1 MVYCKEKGVKGM
13 YKFCKTEQ
21 SYQRQR
27 ELERGLL
34 SMMVSHRFDEISVS
48 DLCDRMGI
56 PRKSF
61 YRYFSSKD
69 GALHALLDHTIM
81 EFYDTGS
88 IEGLRGGTPIGD
100 LERFFLFWKEHKTLL
115 DAVMRSN
122 LGGMLV
128 ERAVTLAK
136 EEELMPSYVRE
147 WESMLKDVAMSF
159 VVCGLMSM
167 VFQWHREG
175 FQIPVDHMAKAAVTM
190 LSRPLIPTI

>member
-1 MVYCKEKGVKGM
+1 M

-21 SYQRQR
+21 SSQRQR
-27 ELERGLL
+27 ELEQGLL
-34 SMMVSHRFDEISVS
+34 AMMAYQRFEEISVS

-88 IEGLRGGTPIGD
+88 IEGLRGGTPTGD
-100 LERFFLFWKEHKTLL
+100 MERFFLFWKNHKKMLE
-115 DAVMRSN
+115 AVLRSN
-122 LGGMLV
+122 LSGMLV
-128 ERAVTLAK
+128 ERAVSLAK
-136 EEELMPSYVRE
+136 QEELMPGYVRE
-147 WESMLKDVAMSF
+147 WEDMMKDVAMSF

-167 VFQWHREG
+167 VLQWHKEG
-175 FQIPVDHMAKAAVTM
+175 YRIPTEQMAKDAVTM
-190 LSRPLIPTI
+190 LSRPLIPSI

>member
-1 MVYCKEKGVKGM
+1 M

-21 SYQRQR
+21 SSQRQR
-27 ELERGLL
+27 ELEQGLL
-34 SMMVSHRFDEISVS
+34 AMMAYQRFEEISVS

-88 IEGLRGGTPIGD
+88 IEGLRGGTPTGD
-100 LERFFLFWKEHKTLL
+100 LERFFLFWKNHKKMLE
-115 DAVMRSN
+115 AVLRSN
-122 LGGMLV
+122 LSGMLV
-128 ERAVTLAK
+128 ERAVSLAK
-136 EEELMPSYVRE
+136 QEELMPGYVRE
-147 WESMLKDVAMSF
+147 WEDMMKDVAMSF

-167 VFQWHREG
+167 VLQWHKEG
-175 FQIPVDHMAKAAVTM
+175 YRIPTEQMAKAAVTM
-190 LSRPLIPTI
+190 LSRPLIPSI

>member
-1 MVYCKEKGVKGM
+1 M

-21 SYQRQR
+21 SFQRQR
-27 ELERGLL
+27 ELEQGLL
-34 SMMVSHRFDEISVS
+34 AMMAYQRFEEISVS

-88 IEGLRGGTPIGD
+88 IEGLRGGTPTGD
-100 LERFFLFWKEHKTLL
+100 LERFFLFWKNHKKMLE
-115 DAVMRSN
+115 AVLRSN
-122 LGGMLV
+122 LSGMLV
-128 ERAVTLAK
+128 ERAVSLAK
-136 EEELMPSYVRE
+136 QEELMPGYVRE
-147 WESMLKDVAMSF
+147 WEGAMKDVAMSF

-167 VFQWHREG
+167 VLQWHKEG
-175 FQIPVDHMAKAAVTM
+175 YRIPKEQMAKAAVTM
-190 LSRPLIPTI
+190 LSRPLIPSI

>member
-1 MVYCKEKGVKGM
+1 M

-21 SYQRQR
+21 SFQRQR
-27 ELERGLL
+27 ELEQGLL
-34 SMMVSHRFDEISVS
+34 AMMAHQRFEEISVS

-69 GALHALLDHTIM
+69 GALFALLDHPIM

-100 LERFFLFWKEHKTLL
+100 LERFFQFWKSHRKLI
-115 DAVMRSN
+115 DAMQRSN
-122 LGGMLV
+122 LSGMLV

-136 EEELMPSYVRE
+136 QEQLMPGYVRD
-147 WESMLKDVAMSF
+147 WEDILKDVAMSF

-167 VFQWHREG
+167 VLQWHREG
-175 FQIPVDHMAKAAVTM
+175 YKIPTEQMAKAAVTM
-190 LSRPLIPTI
+190 LSRPLIPNI

>member
-1 MVYCKEKGVKGM
+1 M

-21 SYQRQR
+21 SFQRQR
-27 ELERGLL
+27 ELEQGLL
-34 SMMVSHRFDEISVS
+34 AMMAHQRFEEISVS

-69 GALHALLDHTIM
+69 GALFALLDHTIM

-100 LERFFLFWKEHKTLL
+100 LERFFQFWKSHRKLI
-115 DAVMRSN
+115 DAMQRSN
-122 LGGMLV
+122 LSGMLV

-136 EEELMPSYVRE
+136 QEQLMPGYVRD
-147 WESMLKDVAMSF
+147 WEDILKDVAMSF

-167 VFQWHREG
+167 VLQWHREG
-175 FQIPVDHMAKAAVTM
+175 YKIPTEQMAKAAVTM
-190 LSRPLIPTI
+190 LSRPLIPNI

>member
-1 MVYCKEKGVKGM
+1 M

-21 SYQRQR
+21 SIQRQR
-27 ELERGLL
+27 ELEQGLL
-34 SMMVSHRFDEISVS
+34 AMMEHHRFEEISVS
-48 DLCDRMGI
+48 DLCDRLNI

-69 GALHALLDHTIM
+69 GALFALLDHTIM

-100 LERFFLFWKEHKTLL
+100 LERFFLFWRNHRSLM
-115 DAVMRSN
+115 DAVLRSN

-128 ERAVTLAK
+128 ERAVSLAK
-136 EEELMPSYVRE
+136 QEELMPGYVRE
-147 WESMLKDVAMSF
+147 WEDTMKDVAMSF

-167 VFQWHREG
+167 VLQWHREG
-175 FQIPVDHMAKAAVTM
+175 YRIPTEQMAKTAVKM
-190 LSRPLIPTI
+190 LSRPLIPNI

>member
-1 MVYCKEKGVKGM
+1 M

-21 SYQRQR
+21 SFQRQR
-27 ELERGLL
+27 ELEEGLL
-34 SMMVSHRFDEISVS
+34 NAMAHQRFEEISVS

-69 GALHALLDHTIM
+69 GALHALMDHTLM

-88 IEGLRGGTPIGD
+88 FEGLRGGTPTGD
-100 LERFFLFWKEHKTLL
+100 LERFFQFWKQHKLLL
-115 DAVMRSN
+115 DAVLRSN

-128 ERAVTLAK
+128 ERAVSLAK
-136 EEELMPSYVRE
+136 QEELMPGYVRA
-147 WESMLKDVAMSF
+147 WEDMMKDVAMSF

-167 VFQWHREG
+167 VLQWHKEG
-175 FQIPVDHMAKAAVTM
+175 YRIQTEQMAKTAVAM
-190 LSRPLIPTI
+190 LSRPLIPNL